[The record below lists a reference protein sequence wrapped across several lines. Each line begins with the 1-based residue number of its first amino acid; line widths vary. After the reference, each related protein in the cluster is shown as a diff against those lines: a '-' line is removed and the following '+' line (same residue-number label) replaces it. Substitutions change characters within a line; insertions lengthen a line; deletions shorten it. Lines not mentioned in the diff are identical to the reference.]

1 MQRTTAYYYPNKV
14 TVLVDVDPTITTRNQ
29 IVYARTIKVNR
40 GINNTIV
47 FYLKNSDQKP
57 VNIQNSGLYFSVI
70 DDDDNSIFLEVEGN
84 IVDALKGIFSIT
96 IDSNDLD
103 LFEKEFYNYAVKL
116 IDDLNIE
123 YPIYTDDF
131 FTVRGQLQVLD
142 GYLPSFKPSRQLSLT
157 NLSADVVISSAASG
171 QYPTGYNNLH
181 SFQLYFNNFTGTVI
195 PQVTNAPIGDIVEE
209 SWTSLASTIYNNR
222 TEPDYMNFEGPYTAI
237 RFRIE
242 VTGGSVSK
250 ILARS

>member
-1 MQRTTAYYYPNKV
+1 MQRTNAYFYPNKV
-14 TVLVDVDPTITTRNQ
+14 TVLVDIDPTITTRNR

-57 VNIQNSGLYFSVI
+57 VDITDYTMFLSVI
-70 DDDDNSIFLEVEGN
+70 DDDDNSIFLEVEGA
-84 IVDALKGIFSIT
+84 IVNAIKGIFTVT

-116 IDDLNIE
+116 VDESNNE
-123 YPIYTDDF
+123 YPVYTDDF

-142 GYLPSFKPSRQLSLT
+142 GYLPTFKPSRQLSLT
-157 NLSADVVISSAASG
+157 NLSASVVISSAASG
-171 QYPTGYNNLH
+171 EYPTGFNNLH
-181 SFQLYFNNFTGTVI
+181 SFQIYFDNFTGTVI
-195 PQVTNAPIGDIVEE
+195 PQVTNVPIGDIVEG
-209 SWTSLASTIYNNR
+209 SWTSLTSTSYTNR
-222 TEPDYMNFEGPYTAI
+222 TDPDYMNFEGPYTAI

-242 VTGGSVSK
+242 ITSGSVSK